1 MTIKQALVYSTM
13 GLMLGFPLSGCGD
26 DDDSG
31 SNDQAGSSSKAG
43 SKSTS
48 GGSSAGGK
56 TSSGGHDDT
65 PEIGG
70 NVSSDGGEP
79 SIDASCDPEGADP
92 VMGKLLNAAVD
103 SDVEVV
109 VKKPQHPGKPGPL
122 ELP

>member
-1 MTIKQALVYSTM
+1 MTFKQALVYSTM
-13 GLMLGFPLSGCGD
+13 SLMLGFPLSGCGD

-31 SNDQAGSSSKAG
+31 SKDQTAG

-48 GGSSAGGK
+48 GGSSTGGK
-56 TSSGGHDDT
+56 TSSGGQDDT
-65 PEIGG
+65 AEGG
-70 NVSSDGGEP
+70 NVSSNGGEP
-79 SIDASCDPEGADP
+79 ANDASCDPEGTDP

-122 ELP
+122 DLP